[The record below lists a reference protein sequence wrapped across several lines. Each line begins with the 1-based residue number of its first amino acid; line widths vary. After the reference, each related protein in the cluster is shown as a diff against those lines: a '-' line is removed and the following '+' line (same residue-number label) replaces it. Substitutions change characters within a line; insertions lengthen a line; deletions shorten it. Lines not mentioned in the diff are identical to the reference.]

1 MPEMQLSFSDL
12 MQRVEAGD
20 VAAERAVIEQYGTH
34 ILRVI
39 RRRLHPRMRVQ
50 YDSQDFCQAV
60 WASFFAHRSE
70 MARFKSDRELMAF
83 LGRMGR
89 NKVVDEVRRRLM
101 SKKDNIINTHSISDS
116 GSGLEQNLVGNSPT
130 PSQLAVAREQIE
142 RLFEGQPAKYR
153 RIVEMRAEGATFKD
167 IASQIGMNERNV
179 RRVIERIERQ
189 IEP

>member
-1 MPEMQLSFSDL
+1 MPELQLGFSEL
-12 MQRVEAGD
+12 MRRVEAGD
-20 VAAERAVIEQYGTH
+20 AAAQRALIEQYGNH

-70 MARFKSDRELMAF
+70 MARFKTDHELLAY

-101 SKKDNIINTHSISDS
+101 SKKDNLNRTHSLNDSDAKLDQS
-116 GSGLEQNLVGNSPT
+116 LPGSSPT
-130 PSQLAVAREQIE
+130 PSQFAMAREQIE
-142 RLFEGQPAKYR
+142 RLISGQPAKYR
-153 RIVEMRAEGATFKD
+153 RIVEMRAAGATFKD
-167 IASQIGMNERNV
+167 IAERIGINERNV
-179 RRVIERIERQ
+179 RRIIERLERQ
-189 IEP
+189 LDQ